1 MAIFQA
7 LDKQSKDGR
16 IVAVKKI
23 KLGSRFV
30 ARVIPRYFYF
40 KYLHVFLYLG
50 QRLRMVSIALP

>member
-1 MAIFQA
+1 MKIHNSYIQA

-30 ARVIPRYFYF
+30 ARITPII
-40 KYLHVFLYLG
+40 
-50 QRLRMVSIALP
+50 SIFSTYIMFDM

>member
-1 MAIFQA
+1 MKIHNSYIQA

-30 ARVIPRYFYF
+30 ARITSSYFYIL
-40 KYLHVFLYLG
+40 YLHDV
-50 QRLRMVSIALP
+50 